1 MKATLFSALFYCFTS
16 MAIAQQSRPKL
27 QVGQTQ
33 SPIKADGKLD
43 EADWDNAP
51 VQKNFKTVVPV
62 QAGTPSLKTRVRV
75 LAHPRYIVFGI
86 ECEDDPTQLTNFSKL
101 RDADLD
107 NEDYLRVIIDPFQ
120 DGQSGYIF
128 MINPSAARY
137 DALVSN
143 RGESESKDWDGIWEA
158 GTTIHE
164 GGWTAE
170 IKIPMQSI
178 NFKKG
183 LREWAFNLER
193 NIQRKLEV
201 IRWAN
206 PSRDQWF
213 TQTSR
218 AGLITD
224 LPEFG
229 YGVGMNIRPS
239 LIGNWTNEA
248 DTGTDFEFTPTLT
261 ISQRLS
267 PNAIATAT
275 FNTDF
280 AETEVDTR
288 QTNLTRFALFFP
300 EKRAF
305 FLEGSDI
312 FEFGFGLRRDVVP
325 FFSRRI
331 GLLNG
336 NPIPIVAGGKIN
348 GRIDRTSFGG
358 VVMNT
363 AETDFASDTDPITIP
378 NSTMGVFRVKQN
390 VLRESSV
397 GVFGSFGD
405 PSGGKGSGVVG
416 ADFTYQTTRFQGN
429 KNFLAG
435 VWGLY
440 NEREGVSGDQ
450 SAYGFK
456 IDYPN
461 DIWDAALTY
470 VHVGDGFDPAL
481 GFVPR
486 KGINKMVAGLTWAPR
501 PEWKWLRQM
510 RNQLFGTYITDLSGE
525 WQTYRVFTAPLNW
538 RFESGER
545 IEFNI
550 IPTGE
555 RIIEPFEI
563 SDGVTIPL
571 GAYEFTRFRL
581 EGDIAAKRQLNGRL
595 SWRFGPFYNGQL
607 NEYQLRLN
615 WIPASILSFEFAGTR
630 NVASLPYGDFDQT
643 LLGMRVRFNAT
654 PDLQLNSFIQ
664 YDTDSESLGINS
676 RIHWIFDPQ
685 GEFFMVFNNSSMYD
699 DINNRFMRQSSQLIL
714 KLRYNFRF

>member
-1 MKATLFSALFYCFTS
+1 MKTLFSSALFCCIVLGVS
-16 MAIAQQSRPKL
+16 AQQSRPTL
-27 QVGQTQ
+27 QVGYTE
-33 SPIKADGKLD
+33 SAVKADGKLD
-43 EADWDNAP
+43 EADWSTAP
-51 VQKNFKTVVPV
+51 VQDQFKTTVPV
-62 QAGTPSLKTRVRV
+62 QAGTPSLRTTLRV
-75 LAHPRYIVFGI
+75 LAHDRFIVFGI
-86 ECEDDPTQLTNFSKL
+86 ECEDNPALLTNFSKL

-158 GTTIHE
+158 GTSITE
-164 GGWTAE
+164 NGWTAE

-178 NFKKG
+178 NFRKG
-183 LREWAFNLER
+183 LKEWAFNVER

-224 LPEFG
+224 LPDFS

-248 DTGTDFEFTPTLT
+248 GAGTDFDFTPTLT
-261 ISQRLS
+261 LSQRLS

-288 QTNLTRFALFFP
+288 QANLTRFALFFP

-331 GLLNG
+331 GLLSG
-336 NPIPIVAGGKIN
+336 NPIPIVAGGKVN
-348 GRIDRTSFGG
+348 GRVDRTSFGG
-358 VVMNT
+358 LVMNT
-363 AETDFASDTDPITIP
+363 AETNFEDATDPITIP
-378 NSTMGVFRVKQN
+378 NSTMGVFRLKQN
-390 VLRESSV
+390 ILRESSV

-405 PSGGKGSGVVG
+405 PSGGSGSGLFG
-416 ADFTYQTTRFQGN
+416 ADFTYQTTRFNGN

-435 VWGLY
+435 LWSLY
-440 NEREGVSGDQ
+440 NEREGSTGDQ

-456 IDYPN
+456 LDYPN
-461 DIWDAALTY
+461 DIWDASITY
-470 VHVGDGFDPAL
+470 VHVGDGFNPAL

-486 KGINKMVAGLTWAPR
+486 KGINKWVVGTTWAPR
-501 PEWKWLRQM
+501 PEWGWLRQM
-510 RNQLFGTYITDLSGE
+510 RNQLFGTYITDLAGQ
-525 WQTYRVFTAPLNW
+525 WQTYRVFTAPINW
-538 RFESGER
+538 RLESGER
-545 IEFNI
+545 IEFNV
-550 IPTGE
+550 IPQGE

-563 SDGVTIPL
+563 SDGVTIPV
-571 GAYEFTRFRL
+571 GTYEFVRYRL
-581 EGDIAAKRQLNGRL
+581 EGDIAAKRKLNGRL
-595 SWRFGPFYNGQL
+595 SWRFGSFYQGNL
-607 NEYQLRLN
+607 NEYQLRIN

-630 NVASLPYGDFDQT
+630 NVASLPFGDFDQT
-643 LLGMRVRFNAT
+643 LLGLRVRFNAT
-654 PDLQLNSFIQ
+654 PDLQLNSFVQ
-664 YDTDSESLGINS
+664 YDTDSESIGINS

-685 GEFFMVFNNSSMYD
+685 GEFFLVFNNSSVYD
-699 DINNRFMRQSSQLIL
+699 DINNRFQRQTSQLIL